1 MPDTELMDGIATP
14 VRIARPLLLC
24 ACRAPVLFPEGACDG
39 GRRHDPPTS
48 YVTDGVRDERT

>member
-24 ACRAPVLFPEGACDG
+24 ACRAPVLFPDV
-39 GRRHDPPTS
+39 DP
-48 YVTDGVRDERT
+48 DEREEPWGKNL